1 MPKEE
6 YLVLVDPEEAHDAW
20 EADRER
26 WKKYVVAHYTKMLVK
41 GGLAYAVNH
50 FTFSIG
56 GVIFEGPG
64 MYKTDLHIKRLL
76 EIRDRKDV
84 QKQYACG
91 CDRDESPTCG
101 QILGYTIEQKL
112 KKYGRRIVG
121 SIPVVGS
128 GETLRAKIHAVAKGE
143 RGVKREQNAKLLHG
157 RANEGCLMAQAIG
170 AELLGSYRSQD
181 SWKEMFSLAE
191 WGDGWKVLKEKMAST

>member
-1 MPKEE
+1 MPKEG
-6 YLVLVDPEEAHDAW
+6 YLVLVDPAEAHDAW
-20 EADRER
+20 KKDQTR
-26 WKKYVVAHYTKMLVK
+26 WKKYVAAHYTKMLVK

-64 MYKTDLHIKRLL
+64 IVKTDLHLKRLF
-76 EIRDRKDV
+76 EIQTNNKHYPCYCKKV
-84 QKQYACG
+84 EG
-91 CDRDESPTCG
+91 GLTCG
-101 QILGYTIEQKL
+101 QILDYTIEQKL
-112 KKYGRRIVG
+112 KKYGRRIVR

-128 GETLRAKIHAVAKGE
+128 AAALGAKIEGVTKTD
-143 RGVKREQNAKLLHG
+143 RGGKREQYAKIL
-157 RANEGCLMAQAIG
+157 REKAQSDCPKAQAIV

-181 SWKEMFSLAE
+181 SWKETFSLAA